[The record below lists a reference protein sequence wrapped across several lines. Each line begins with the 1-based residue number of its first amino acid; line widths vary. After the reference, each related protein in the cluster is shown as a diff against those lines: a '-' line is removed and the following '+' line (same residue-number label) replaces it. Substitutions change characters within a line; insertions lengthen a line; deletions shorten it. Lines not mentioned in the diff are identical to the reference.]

1 MENPAEGNWLF
12 FVTVDSEGTTVF
24 TDNYDEHLA
33 NVDDAVRSGILDS
46 QREAEGAGAAPADT
60 PAEGQ

>member
-1 MENPAEGNWLF
+1 M
-12 FVTVDSEGTTVF
+12 F

-46 QREAEGAGAAPADT
+46 QREAVGEAPA
-60 PAEGQ
+60 EEQ

>member
-1 MENPAEGNWLF
+1 M
-12 FVTVDSEGTTVF
+12 F

-33 NVDDAVRSGILDS
+33 NVDEAVRSGILDS
-46 QREAEGAGAAPADT
+46 QREGAGNGDGGEAPAPEEA